1 MTDMDKNM
9 PNLSPHG
16 VLITGAPSA
25 GTTTLL
31 RHCLAGLTIGQSGT
45 DPVMPLRFQGPAGVQ
60 S

>member
-1 MTDMDKNM
+1 MTDMDKNV
-9 PNLSPHG
+9 PNLGPQS

-45 DPVMPLRFQGPAGVQ
+45 DSVMPLRFQGPAGVQ